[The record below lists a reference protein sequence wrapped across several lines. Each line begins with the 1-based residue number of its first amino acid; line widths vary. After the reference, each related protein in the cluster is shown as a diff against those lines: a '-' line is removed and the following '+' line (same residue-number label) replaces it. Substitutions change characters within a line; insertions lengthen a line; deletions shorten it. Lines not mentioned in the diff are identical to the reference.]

1 MAARSI
7 SSATISFGLVSIPV
21 RLFPATSS
29 KSISFNLLH
38 APDKSRIQ
46 QKIFCTAEEKIV
58 ERSELVRGYE
68 FEKGRYVTF
77 TDDELKALESRGDH
91 SIEIAE
97 FIPLPQVDPVYYEN
111 QYYLGCEPTSAKAY
125 RLLAEAMTK
134 TDRVGLAKFTMRGKE
149 HLVIIRPFQDGLMMH
164 TMYYADEVR
173 SFKDIDH
180 GANIAVKPA
189 ELSLAERLITDLT
202 EKKFEPDKYKDTYR
216 ERVIE
221 AAEQKL
227 AGHEITETVTEAPRG
242 NVIDLMSALKASLK
256 KRGVAVNVGGE
267 GEAEADAP
275 APADEA
281 ADKPERRVASASRSP
296 RARKTRAR

>member
-46 QKIFCTAEEKIV
+46 QKVFCPVEEKIV
-58 ERSELVRGYE
+58 DRSELVRGYE

-77 TDDELKALESRGDH
+77 TDEELKALESRGDH
-91 SIEIAE
+91 SIEISE
-97 FIPLPQVDPVYYEN
+97 FIPLPAVDPVYYDN

-149 HLVIIRPFQDGLMMH
+149 HLVVIRPFQNGLMMH

-173 SFKDIDH
+173 SFKEIDH
-180 GANIAVKPA
+180 GADVAVKPA
-189 ELSLAERLITDLT
+189 ELSLAERLISDLT
-202 EKKFEPDKYKDTYR
+202 EKKFEPEKYKDTFR
-216 ERVIE
+216 DRVIE
-221 AAEQKL
+221 AAERKL
-227 AGHEITETVTEAPRG
+227 AGHEVTETAAEAPRG

-267 GEAEADAP
+267 TDAEGP
-275 APADEA
+275 ASAAES
-281 ADKPERRVASASRSP
+281 ADKPERRAASASRSA
-296 RARKTRAR
+296 RQRKTRAR

>member
-29 KSISFNLLH
+29 KSVSFNLLH

-46 QKIFCTAEEKIV
+46 QKVYCPVEEKIV

-77 TDDELKALESRGDH
+77 TDEELKALESRGDH
-91 SIEIAE
+91 SIEISE
-97 FIPLPQVDPVYYEN
+97 FIPLPEVDPVYYET

-134 TDRVGLAKFTMRGKE
+134 TERVGLAKFTMRGKE

-180 GANIAVKPA
+180 GANVEVKPA
-189 ELSLAERLITDLT
+189 ELSLAERLISDLT
-202 EKKFEPDKYKDTYR
+202 EKKFEPGKYADTYR
-216 ERVIE
+216 DRVIE
-221 AAEQKL
+221 AAERKL
-227 AGHEITETVTEAPRG
+227 AGHEVTETVAEAPRG

-267 GEAEADAP
+267 AQEAP
-275 APADEA
+275 AAAAADES
-281 ADKPERRVASASRSP
+281 KPERRAESASRAP
-296 RARKTRAR
+296 RARKSRAR